1 MVSDLRSW
9 VHPRFGYRGFALL
22 ILSSALITG
31 GVPTLHAQQNSTP
44 AGPGPV
50 FRRVATYS
58 TEGLFSDSVGV
69 GDFNGDGKLD
79 LVVTNQCT
87 GILPGFCENGFATV
101 TARLGNGNGT
111 FGRAV
116 NSLAGNG
123 LAFSMVVGDFNHDG
137 KPDLG
142 VASLCVNDFVTG
154 LIGEVHGFVGN
165 GDGTFDSF
173 YAWPTAGPCPYSVT
187 IGDFNLDGN
196 LDLAVTY
203 FCTGNDSVPCTD
215 GLVGVF
221 LGLGNGN
228 FQDPA
233 FYPSGGP
240 PRSIRVGDFN
250 GDGNPD
256 LAIGDGF
263 FGGPETVGVLSG
275 NGDGTF
281 QMAAPFAFSVDF
293 VVADFNGDG
302 RSDLVGASGNNLA
315 LLLGNEDGSFQP
327 AITINATPGAL
338 AAADFNGDGKLD
350 LAVLGP
356 DGITVLLGNGHGEF
370 HAFRGGDGMG
380 GTLAVAVGDFNN
392 DGKPDLAVDDGSR
405 VTVLLNVYRSFRHE
419 TRD

>member
-1 MVSDLRSW
+1 M
-9 VHPRFGYRGFALL
+9 
-22 ILSSALITG
+22 
-31 GVPTLHAQQNSTP
+31 
-44 AGPGPV
+44 
-50 FRRVATYS
+50 ATYS

-154 LIGEVHGFVGN
+154 LIGEVHGFV
-165 GDGTFDSF
+165 
-173 YAWPTAGPCPYSVT
+173 
-187 IGDFNLDGN
+187 LDGN

-228 FQDPA
+228 FQDPV